1 MDTIKNSNKGIW
13 ANMKL
18 TSLFK
23 GVKKATIKLSENQL
37 FSVRGKHIKIHCL
50 YGDLWITWPK
60 RGERIL
66 KSGQTF
72 LISSRGKVCI
82 MALSNAFF
90 RVEIGRWSTNVL
102 SYEESDE
109 RIEETDVFPIPL
121 ETFGFISP
129 TEKT

>member
-1 MDTIKNSNKGIW
+1 
-13 ANMKL
+13 MKL

-37 FSVRGKHIKIHCL
+37 FSVRGKHIQIHCL

-72 LISSRGKVCI
+72 VVSSRGKVCI
-82 MALSNAFF
+82 MALSNALF
-90 RVEIGRWSTNVL
+90 RVNKGRWFTNVL
-102 SYEESDE
+102 PYGESDE
-109 RIEETDVFPIPL
+109 RIEEPVILPIPF
-121 ETFGFISP
+121 ETLGFISP